1 MRMGLINIKIG
12 LKKLKYIKLSPLILI
27 LLSQLVF
34 ISNNSVEALHIQQYV
49 IAWSDVGPPHPF
61 TGYPFGPI
69 YTVASLMF
77 DQLAWY
83 DRDRV
88 IPLLAEKWESSD
100 GMRWVV
106 KLKRNIK
113 WHDGWD
119 FTADDVVFS
128 INYTKYVNS
137 NIIPLWWARWW
148 TGFTI
153 DVIKDVKKV
162 DNYTVEILLNMR
174 IPEDLF
180 IGKML
185 TNQFIVP
192 EHVWR
197 KVHDPRNYTEPDA
210 YIGTGPYRLVKYDR
224 GREYVFEA
232 NENYYLGKPA
242 VRILKLV
249 VAPPAQLVAMMKRG
263 EVHAASFSR
272 YDDAQI
278 LISDPSFDYIAYS
291 PGFVYVLVFNLNR
304 YPFNQTAFRKAIA
317 HAINYTEIFE
327 KLGGEASG
335 YAGEGP
341 NIVPPY
347 SPYYVRTTQDLYNV
361 SRAYEL
367 LEGMGFRRVGQNI
380 LYPDGSRVS
389 ISLVV
394 PTGDVRADT
403 ISILIRKYL
412 EALGLGVEVRA
423 VESGRRVDLLAKGDF
438 DIMIN
443 FFGGML
449 SPYSAGFFERGSV
462 HYIPGYNSSQL
473 AQIMAKAQISGYQD
487 RVNAMRDFQ
496 EIFARDTP
504 MIVLFWPK
512 FYWVFNKQAGIAGW
526 FFEPRYEYGPPWIL
540 NKLVLIERIQATQT
554 PQATVVTTPTVI
566 PPTPQNTSPAVSGTP
581 AIQQQAVLIA
591 IVIAVIAIAILLIQ
605 RLARS
610 RRG

>member
-1 MRMGLINIKIG
+1 MIVKLINIKTK
-12 LKKLKYIKLSPLILI
+12 LKKQKHIKLPLLILI
-27 LLSQLVF
+27 LLSQIVF
-34 ISNNSVEALHIQQYV
+34 ISNNSVEASHIQQYV

-77 DQLAWY
+77 DQLAWFG
-83 DRDRV
+83 RDHI

-100 GMRWVV
+100 GMRWIV

-128 INYTKYVNS
+128 INYTKYVDN
-137 NIIPLWWARWW
+137 NIIPLWWAR
-148 TGFTI
+148 FTR
-153 DVIKDVKKV
+153 DFVKDVKKI
-162 DNYTVEILLNMR
+162 DNYTIEILLNTR

-180 IGKML
+180 INRML
-185 TNQFIVP
+185 AYQFIVP

-210 YIGTGPYRLVKYDR
+210 YIGTGPYRLIKYDR

-249 VAPPAQLVAMMKRG
+249 VAPTAQLVAMMKRG
-263 EVHAASFSR
+263 EVHAASFSS
-272 YDDAQI
+272 YDDAQT
-278 LISDPSFDYIAYS
+278 LISDPSFDYITYD

-304 YPFNQTAFRKAIA
+304 YPFNQTAFREAIA
-317 HAINYTEIFE
+317 RAINYTEIFE

-335 YAGEGP
+335 YMGEGP

-347 SPYYVRTTQDLYNV
+347 SPYYVRTTQDLYNI

-367 LEGMGFRRVGQNI
+367 LESMGFKRVGQNI

-394 PTGDVRADT
+394 PTGDARAQT

-412 EALGLGVEVRA
+412 EALGLGVEVRSI
-423 VESGRRVDLLAKGDF
+423 ESGRRVDLLAKGDF

-449 SPYSAGFFERGSV
+449 TPYNAGFFERGSV
-462 HYIPGYNSSQL
+462 HYIPGYNNSQL
-473 AQIMAKAQISGYQD
+473 AQIMAKAQSSSYQD
-487 RVNAMRDFQ
+487 RINIMREFQ

-540 NKLVLIERIQATQT
+540 NKLVLIEKIQATQT
-554 PQATVVTTPTVI
+554 PQATVVTTPTMI
-566 PPTPQNTSPAVSGTP
+566 TSTLQRISPTVSETP
-581 AIQQQAVLIA
+581 AIQQQVVAIA

-605 RLARS
+605 RLVRS